1 MNKLKLVSIITAA
14 VIPLGLC
21 SCSLR
26 DFSGTL
32 TAKTNCVELEEFND
46 HIRTLLDDVKISGNE
61 TAVQDDIDWLMKQY
75 DIASDAASYAQLA
88 SNCDWYNT
96 KLDEKY
102 QMLDEQVYI
111 MYVAM
116 CYAFS
121 KGCTSQ
127 YSELFEE
134 LADPDDADYFN
145 TRGMNLD
152 RVEGYA
158 SVDYRVSDEYL
169 DSYYDVYFDD
179 DLSDEEKDMKAAGI
193 YLEMISEYDPEDF
206 YTRYNRDYS
215 PDDILE
221 LSDTVREYIIPAVD
235 LVYEKFN
242 DDRFS
247 DAVFVHPVKIKD
259 PFKVISKYADRLSP
273 EISESADH
281 IISEKLYTIKSGDK
295 CYTGSYTDKLYNS
308 SDALVYIYSDGSYRD
323 MSAAVHEFGHFHA
336 DIHDHTGGF
345 ESSSNL
351 DVAEIQSI
359 AMELLFLRFYDE
371 IYGEQ
376 STAMKL
382 LCIYD
387 ILDAVTTG
395 FLIGE
400 FEYTALTK
408 AEDLTSEELL
418 DLYGEIMGDYAEG
431 YPFYYVSHLFES
443 PGYYISYGVS
453 ALAALDILDECL
465 NDPEQAVDVYEKIAA
480 VPSRSNESSFGA
492 ALEESGFSDVLS
504 KEYIIELSEK
514 AEEIAG
520 EITKSH

>member
-14 VIPLGLC
+14 VIPFSLC
-21 SCSLR
+21 SCTLR
-26 DFSGTL
+26 DFSGTR
-32 TAKTNCVELEEFND
+32 TAKTKCVELEEFND
-46 HIRTLLDDVKISGNE
+46 HIRTLLNDVKISGNE

-75 DIASDAASYAQLA
+75 DVASDAASYAQLY

-96 KLDEKY
+96 KLEEKS
-102 QMLDEQVYI
+102 QTLDEQVYI
-111 MYVAM
+111 MYEAM

-127 YSELFEE
+127 YSELFDE
-134 LADPDDADYFN
+134 LADPDDVEYFN
-145 TRGMNLD
+145 ARGMNLD
-152 RVEGYA
+152 RIEGYA
-158 SVDYRVSDEYL
+158 SVDYRVSDEYR
-169 DSYYDVYFDD
+169 DSYYEVYFDD

-193 YLEMISEYDPEDF
+193 YLEMISEYDPENF

-221 LSDTVREYIIPAVD
+221 LSDVVRDYIIPAVD
-235 LVYEKFN
+235 LVYEKFS
-242 DDRFS
+242 DDSFS

-273 EISESADH
+273 EISESANR

-295 CYTGSYTDKLYNS
+295 CYTGSYTDKLYDS
-308 SDALVYIYSDGSYRD
+308 SDALVYIYSNGSYRD
-323 MSAAVHEFGHFHA
+323 MGAAVHEFGHFYA
-336 DIHDHTGGF
+336 DIHDSTGGY

-359 AMELLFLRFYDE
+359 AMELLFLQFYDE

-382 LCIYD
+382 LCIFD

-400 FEYTALTK
+400 FEYTALTR

-465 NDPEQAVDVYEKIAA
+465 NDPAQAVDVYEKIAA
-480 VPSRSNESSFGA
+480 VPSRSKESSFEA

-514 AEEIAG
+514 AEKIAG
-520 EITKSH
+520 EITRSH